1 MYSNLKC
8 LNLANFFRAS
18 LFKGSFIIFMF
29 SFGIANA
36 HSDYEEV
43 LDETY
48 FNTLEMEALATPCGN
63 GLTTIECNIVQ
74 MVNNERRIRNL
85 VPLQITSK
93 CQSMARSHSVDM
105 ARNRFFSHTSPTQGS
120 FSQRARRFN
129 LTGTSG
135 ENIGMGSQGTTARA
149 MMNLWMNSTGHRN
162 NILKPSFRSI
172 GVGAVSNG
180 SFIYFTQ
187 CFNSVAN

>member
-1 MYSNLKC
+1 MYSSLKR
-8 LNLANFFRAS
+8 LKSAHFFKTS

-29 SFGIANA
+29 SFGMAHA
-36 HSDYEEV
+36 HSGHEEV
-43 LDETY
+43 LDEAY
-48 FNTLEMEALATPCGN
+48 FNTFEMEALATPCGN
-63 GLTTIECNIVQ
+63 GLTTLECNIVQ
-74 MVNNERRIRNL
+74 MVNNERRMRNL
-85 VPLQITSK
+85 VTLQITSK
-93 CQSMARSHSVDM
+93 CQSMAKSHSVDM
-105 ARNRFFSHTSPTQGS
+105 AQNRFFSHTSPTQGS

-135 ENIGMGSQGTTARA
+135 ENIGMGSPGTNAKA
-149 MMNLWMNSTGHRN
+149 IMNLWMNSTGHRQ
-162 NILKPSFRSI
+162 NILKPSFRSL